1 MRDDS
6 VSSLPVSSALRLQ
19 EKLATAAWERSVARY
34 FSTRIV
40 PALLLWGAVVA
51 AIHFAAGDKIPLGAS
66 LTLLFMGA
74 AVIVMGLARR
84 ARRQIPRVSCATG

>member
-1 MRDDS
+1 MRDDT
-6 VSSLPVSSALRLQ
+6 VSSLPGSSVLRLQ
-19 EKLATAAWERSVARY
+19 EKLANAAWERAVARY
-34 FSTRIV
+34 FGARIV

-51 AIHFAAGDKIPLGAS
+51 AIQLAAGDKIPLGAA
-66 LTLLFMGA
+66 LTLLFLGA